1 MTTNALGPWQRIT
14 CRFLILAFLAA
25 AADVP
30 ALARPGADAPIRV
43 INQDVRIEAD
53 VALISYDLDAPE
65 GGTFVVTLELR
76 RENDPA
82 FVMIPANMTGD
93 IGDVQAT
100 GTRKLIRWEYLKT
113 FPKGLTGD
121 DYYFKID
128 VNRPG
133 GFPWL
138 WVALGSAAVAGGVVA
153 IVSGKSSPAGAQ
165 PGTQELPVPPA
176 RTH

>member
-1 MTTNALGPWQRIT
+1 MTMHTCAPWQRAT
-14 CRFLILAFLAA
+14 CRFLIVAFLAA
-25 AADVP
+25 LADVP
-30 ALARPGADAPIRV
+30 ALARPGADAPVRV
-43 INQDVRIEAD
+43 ANQDVRIEGE

-82 FVMIPANMTGD
+82 FAYIPSNITGD
-93 IGDVQAT
+93 IGEVQAT
-100 GTRKLIRWEYLKT
+100 GTRKLIRWEYLKN

-121 DYYFKID
+121 DYYFKIE

-153 IVSGKSSPAGAQ
+153 IMSGKSSTGGGAQ
-165 PGTQELPVPPA
+165 PGTQELPLPPA
-176 RTH
+176 R